1 MRDHTKNILI
11 VIMACVIAGS
21 ILYGVGYA
29 MGIHDTYNY
38 GFKILQR
45 LMELKK
51 VNIDIDW
58 DMLKLGVQQ
67 YKNNINGC
75 LFIDNSVIG
84 GT

>member
-21 ILYGVGYA
+21 IFYGIGY
-29 MGIHDTYNY
+29 MNGVYSTYNY
-38 GFKILQR
+38 GFKILER

-51 VNIDIDW
+51 INIDIDW
-58 DMLKLGVQQ
+58 DMLKLGIQQ